1 VTDPP
6 RAPEFVNAFDWRLSR
21 AQLFQDLWVLSETG
35 SQRNGFF
42 VEIGAFDGVALSNS
56 YLLEKGYGWRGL
68 LVEPNP
74 RYAGAIRATRSAS
87 LDVRPV
93 HGASGE
99 RVDMFFVRD
108 APELSAME
116 DFAFNDSHATEREIH
131 DTVTQTTV
139 SLNDL
144 LLEYH
149 APRTIDF
156 MSIDTEGNEVAILT
170 TFDFDRYDI
179 RFMCIEHNHTTAEQ
193 TLDEIMSRHR
203 YERVHAA
210 WSRWDAWYRKV

>member
-1 VTDPP
+1 MTVQAH
-6 RAPEFVNAFDWRLSR
+6 APEFVNTFDWRLSR

-42 VEIGAFDGVALSNS
+42 VEIGAFDGIALSNS

-68 LVEPNP
+68 MVEPNP
-74 RYAGAIRATRSAS
+74 RYTDAIRGARSAS

-93 HGASGE
+93 HGESGE
-99 RVDMFFVRD
+99 RVNMFFVRD

-116 DFAFNDSHATEREIH
+116 RFAFKDSHAGEREMH
-131 DTVTQTTV
+131 DAVMQTTV

-144 LLEYH
+144 LLEH
-149 APRTIDF
+149 RAPRTIDF

-179 RFMCIEHNHTTAEQ
+179 RLMCIEHNYTDAEQ
-193 TLDEIMSRHR
+193 ALDGIMSSHR